1 MCVCVCVRESERV
14 CVCVCVC
21 VCGCVSVC
29 VCVCVCVCVSM
40 CVCLCVSLCEI
51 VCVCVCV
58 CVCLC
63 VSLCVS
69 LCVCVRESVRLI
81 VCVDVCLPVCV
92 CVCVCVSVSMCVC
105 LCVSLC
111 EIVCLC
117 VCVFNRNLSP
127 VSVLALRLRLYR
139 RSHGGDNK
147 RASPHKRSIN
157 NDETQKNNSLNQL
170 IDRNNSNARVCV
182 CDFRPAASAEGP
194 RSGCPDQ
201 RLNQTLP
208 HTDKLHEL
216 CICIHA
222 FIHVYNDTY
231 QRLFI

>member
-1 MCVCVCVRESERV
+1 MCVLVCVCDCESVCAWERECVCVCVCVCVREWVCVCVCVCVREWVCVCVCVCERVSVCVCVCERESERV
-14 CVCVCVC
+14 CVCVCERES

-29 VCVCVCVCVSM
+29 VFVCVCLCLCVCVCVCVY
-40 CVCLCVSLCEI
+40 V
-51 VCVCVCV
+51 
-58 CVCLC
+58 
-63 VSLCVS
+63 
-69 LCVCVRESVRLI
+69 
-81 VCVDVCLPVCV
+81 
-92 CVCVCVSVSMCVC
+92 
-105 LCVSLC
+105 
-111 EIVCLC
+111 C
-117 VCVFNRNLSP
+117 VCVFNRKLSP

-139 RSHGGDNK
+139 RSHGGNNK

-157 NDETQKNNSLNQL
+157 NDETQNNNSLNQL

-182 CDFRPAASAEGP
+182 CDFRPAESAEGP

-222 FIHVYNDTY
+222 FIHLYNDKY
-231 QRLFI
+231 QRLII